1 MVLALNDTPKS
12 RPASRPSPSP
22 GDAAPTFEQA
32 IAQVESIIDR
42 IEGGA
47 LGLEDSIAE
56 YERGIGLLQRCR
68 NVLAQAEQRI
78 EDLTSQLSSGASPA
92 PDDQPG
98 RES

>member
-1 MVLALNDTPKS
+1 MVQAVNDTPKS
-12 RPASRPSPSP
+12 RSASRSKPAP
-22 GDAAPTFEQA
+22 GEGEPTFEQA

-42 IEGGA
+42 IESGQ

-68 NVLAQAEQRI
+68 GVLAQAEQRI
-78 EDLTSQLSSGASPA
+78 EDLTSQLSSGANPA